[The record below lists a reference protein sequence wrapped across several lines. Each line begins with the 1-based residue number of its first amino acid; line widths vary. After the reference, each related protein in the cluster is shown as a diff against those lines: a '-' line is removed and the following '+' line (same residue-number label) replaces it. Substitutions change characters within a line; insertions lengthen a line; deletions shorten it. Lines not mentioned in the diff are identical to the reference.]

1 MRDMS
6 KEESKDLLSKIRLS
20 PSPKAMAYLNQ
31 GSNKQSI
38 GKITKMTYSNVLNEL
53 GISEL

>member
-1 MRDMS
+1 MS